1 MNMNWQ
7 IRCVSLALLA
17 SIFAIGLWSC
27 GPVNYTHDSNGPS
40 GIFATLYQSGSGVI
54 TEVPCH
60 SAAITWTASSTTGS
74 TQTYTSP
81 EIPLTDNSTLL
92 RCDKYQQIEGQEVTS
107 CGCPRKAVFTSLAPG
122 TWNLSVLNVS
132 CSVDVK
138 GGTNYTVEMYT
149 DGRACKVF

>member
-1 MNMNWQ
+1 MWTP
-7 IRCVSLALLA
+7 IKLLLLA
-17 SIFAIGLWSC
+17 VAIAVFAVVLWSC
-27 GPVNYTHDSNGPS
+27 GPQEYNHDPNGPS

-60 SAAITWTASSTTGS
+60 SAAITWTASSTAGS
-74 TQTYTSP
+74 TQNVTSP

-92 RCDKYQQIEGQEVTS
+92 RCDKYQQIEGQEITS

-122 TWNLSVLNVS
+122 IWNLQALNIS